1 MKPQTRRI
9 AKWFLIIIAPA
20 ILTAGSYVAWDQAT
34 YNFGTVQP
42 GRIYRSGQMPARALA
57 RTLRDYRIKT
67 VLNLRGPNPNLS
79 WYPDERETSLKA
91 GATQIDIPMS
101 SCVWMSRVQLR
112 TIIDALE
119 TAEYPMLIHCAWGA
133 ERTGLVSA
141 FTELLRPGATLD
153 DARAQFSLGY
163 LFLRVN
169 DGKIMAEHLDRYE
182 DWLKFRRLA
191 HNPRNF
197 KRWVNEG
204 FEPGVP
210 NREQWPYDPYPL
222 IVISRPPGNN
232 GQTRR

>member
-1 MKPQTRRI
+1 MLI
-9 AKWFLIIIAPA
+9 AV
-20 ILTAGSYVAWDQAT
+20 GSYVAWDQAT

-42 GRIYRSGQMPARALA
+42 GRIYRSGQMPPAVLA
-57 RTLRDYRIKT
+57 RTLADYRIKS
-67 VLNLRGPNPNLS
+67 VLNLRGPNPNLP
-79 WYPDERETSLKA
+79 WYPPERETTLRA

-101 SCVWMSRVQLR
+101 SCVWMSRVQLC

-119 TAEYPMLIHCAWGA
+119 SADYPLLIHCAWGS

-141 FTELLRPGATLD
+141 FAELLRPGATLR

-182 DWLKFRRLA
+182 EWLQAQRLR
-191 HNPRNF
+191 HNVVNF

-204 FEPGVP
+204 FQPGVP

-222 IVISRPPGNN
+222 IVVTRPPAEAASRPLAAGA
-232 GQTRR
+232 GYERH